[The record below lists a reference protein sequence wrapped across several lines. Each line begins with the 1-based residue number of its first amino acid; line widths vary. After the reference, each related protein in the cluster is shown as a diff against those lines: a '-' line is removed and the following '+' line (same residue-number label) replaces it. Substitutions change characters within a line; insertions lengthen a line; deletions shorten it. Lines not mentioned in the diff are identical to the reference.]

1 MINYILKNPLYKK
14 YRELLISLIDLL
26 IVAVSYFCAFFIVTL
41 NFRFSAMAELTVFSL
56 LQGVV
61 LLLACYFVSFMAFR
75 INRSMW
81 KYTGPSEVMHI
92 VAAVIMAMILTLLLR
107 PLVPIR
113 TQEVRTIV
121 VTGMFVILLMCCVR
135 LAYRLLRRREAEVNR
150 TKNALIIGAGDG
162 GYILCRE
169 IMQNRSIDAHV
180 VGFVDDARVG
190 KIVYGK
196 KVLCD
201 TLHMGKIVEKYEV
214 QMALIAIPSA
224 STKDIR
230 RIYELCRG
238 LNLEVK
244 IMKKG
249 DSMLESADAKKRYP
263 VEDINIEDLL
273 GRGEIHLDQH
283 EVSSYLSGKTVA
295 VTGAGGSI
303 GSELCRQIMKFHPK
317 ELVMID
323 INENSLYMLEQE
335 FNRAR
340 IHHRLYED
348 IVVDSY
354 IASIRDR
361 ISIDYIFSTKQPDVV
376 FHAAAHKHVPLMET
390 RPMEAIKNNVFGTN
404 NVIQCCIRNK
414 VPRFIMISTDKAV
427 NPTNVMGATKRMT
440 EMILQSNGDNGVT
453 KMAAVRFGNV
463 LGSNG
468 SVIPIFRNQIREGG
482 PVTITD
488 RNITRY
494 FMTIPEA
501 AQLVLQA
508 GYYADRGE
516 IFVLDMGEP
525 VKILD
530 LAEKMIRLAGLEP
543 YKDIDIMEIGL
554 RPGEKMF
561 EELRLDGEDT
571 ERTKND
577 LIFVNHVMRITRA
590 EIDEKLDELA
600 RMIADKVPEPQLKQ
614 RLLEM
619 IHDHEKQAEN
629 A

>member
-56 LQGVV
+56 FQGVV

-249 DSMLESADAKKRYP
+249 DSMLENADAKRRYP

-440 EMILQSNGDNGVT
+440 EMILQANGDNGVT

-543 YKDIDIMEIGL
+543 YKDIDIVEIGL